1 MIDLNKK
8 LKVRTA
14 RFIAAGMGIL
24 TLAMVVLIDYAQ
36 TH

>member
-1 MIDLNKK
+1 MIDFNRK

-14 RFIAAGMGIL
+14 RFIALGMGII